1 MGSSVL
7 VLALFMPLIYKL
19 LNLSPHKKTEI
30 GCQITTSTYF
40 KLSLATFWRYLK
52 YSLLS
57 AGRRGNV
64 EPNGM
69 CCTIQWTFC
78 KKTPLLLHKC
88 RHVPRGAHETKPSTQ
103 HRTRQTLAFG
113 RTVRELVGSPDWER
127 ATDKTHRT
135 WSFIFWLKQ
144 SSYNGLV
151 FSF

>member
-19 LNLSPHKKTEI
+19 LNLSPHKKTEM

-40 KLSLATFWRYLK
+40 KLSLATFWYYLK

-69 CCTIQWTFC
+69 CCTIQWTSC
-78 KKTPLLLHKC
+78 KKTPLLLHKY
-88 RHVPRGAHETKPSTQ
+88 RHEPRGAHQTKPSTQ
-103 HRTRQTLAFG
+103 HRTRQTLACG
-113 RTVRELVGSPDWER
+113 HTVREVVGSPGWGR
-127 ATDKTHRT
+127 ATEKTIECDL
-135 WSFIFWLKQ
+135 FCFWVKR
-144 SSYNGLV
+144 SSYNL
-151 FSF
+151 SF